1 MVLTPN
7 VREQLRAAS
16 TDSAPSHS
24 GNIATLHAHEPELRH
39 QSIHHAALFGSV
51 VRGEARPSSDIDL
64 LIDLNPEAPIGF
76 FKYVELTGFIGGLF
90 PVRVDIANRA
100 RLKPYV
106 LPRRSARRSKF
117 SDRTRQ
123 AHLNILGNTAL
134 VWSFVTGME
143 FGEFADD
150 RRTFYAVTWCLEII
164 SEASRRLDEALRA
177 RHLELPCR
185 AIMAAAKS
193 TGVNLTPWLGCLP
206 LSGWNLTSIPTGME
220 QFSATAIVNDPVLSA
235 VDGAAD
241 GSAPKAGLRRLN
253 DEQLGLRR

>member
-1 MVLTPN
+1 MSADGAGRKHVRTVPEMVLTPN

-100 RLKPYV
+100 RIKPYV
-106 LPRRSARRSKF
+106 RPSITVA
-117 SDRTRQ
+117 
-123 AHLNILGNTAL
+123 ALGQP
-134 VWSFVTGME
+134 
-143 FGEFADD
+143 
-150 RRTFYAVTWCLEII
+150 
-164 SEASRRLDEALRA
+164 
-177 RHLELPCR
+177 PC
-185 AIMAAAKS
+185 
-193 TGVNLTPWLGCLP
+193 
-206 LSGWNLTSIPTGME
+206 
-220 QFSATAIVNDPVLSA
+220 
-235 VDGAAD
+235 
-241 GSAPKAGLRRLN
+241 
-253 DEQLGLRR
+253 